1 MLRFVA
7 KNAGGMIDVMELLN
21 EPGGFMPSV
30 AAVIRDFWLNG
41 YSAVRDAAGEDI
53 GVMIGDAF
61 MGVGVS
67 SFAIK
72 SSERDAETL
81 YP

>member
-1 MLRFVA
+1 
-7 KNAGGMIDVMELLN
+7 
-21 EPGGFMPSV
+21 MPSV

-67 SFAIK
+67 FAIK
-72 SSERDAETL
+72 TSEGNAEALHFLELAELLDASTRSRR
-81 YP
+81 PHGFP